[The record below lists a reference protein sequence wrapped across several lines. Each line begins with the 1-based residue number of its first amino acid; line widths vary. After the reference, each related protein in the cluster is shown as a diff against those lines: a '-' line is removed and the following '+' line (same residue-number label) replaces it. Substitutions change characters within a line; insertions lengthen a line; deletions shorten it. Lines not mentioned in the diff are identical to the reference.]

1 MTPVLPQGSDQDEDT
16 TEVWNILFRRQQLRD
31 RLQFLQEI
39 QKRNNR
45 IEGNGI
51 TLIHKYNCNEIAKEM
66 TEVK

>member
-16 TEVWNILFRRQQLRD
+16 TEVWNILFRRQQLQT

-51 TLIHKYNCNEIAKEM
+51 TLIHQYNCNEIAKEM

>member
-16 TEVWNILFRRQQLRD
+16 TELWNILFRRQQLQH

-39 QKRNNR
+39 QKKNNR

-51 TLIHKYNCNEIAKEM
+51 G
-66 TEVK
+66 